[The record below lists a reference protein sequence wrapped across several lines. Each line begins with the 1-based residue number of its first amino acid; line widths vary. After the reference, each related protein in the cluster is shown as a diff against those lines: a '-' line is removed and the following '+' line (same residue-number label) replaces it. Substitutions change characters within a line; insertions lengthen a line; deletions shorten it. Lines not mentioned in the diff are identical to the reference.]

1 MPAALIGSECDP
13 MDQSDTC
20 ARDPA
25 NQRGVWLA
33 KTGDSGTLRARA
45 RCGAEHRHAK
55 TPRGYGFL
63 LNPSREVQFVMT
75 ESRLLSVRRTS
86 LPFGLPVAACC
97 AVLALACSAGG
108 GAGDD
113 GPEVPDFMPSAGTPT
128 NGNGNGQGNTA
139 AANGNGAVGNGAVG
153 NGNGNGSAGAGGA
166 SSEGVSNP
174 NGVALNGNAP
184 PSNAGNSN
192 SGAGGSMMALPPS
205 SPSGA
210 GGSAMAAAPPLV
222 GAAGGSMQPSQP
234 PVVTPPTAATPV
246 TPPPVVPTPPAPIAA
261 PDCNDLFL
269 CDDFEGSAVGAQPN
283 PAIWSLRRGYSG
295 MLSLDN
301 FAIDDTTAHAGNQSL
316 RLTANG
322 GDPVGVVAP
331 APGDA
336 FFLRVWM
343 MFENPQVN
351 APVFI
356 GVGIGEDPEIRMR
369 SKTGALVLNASR
381 GDGLAPDP
389 ANCTTCIAPPSGWFC
404 AEMFLDRTAE
414 TATLWIDGQEAG
426 SVVGNQGWHSGGTWP
441 AQFEQVRIGPM
452 GLEGGT
458 TTTWID
464 DVAFGSERIGCN

>member
-1 MPAALIGSECDP
+1 MSNVGNPNAG
-13 MDQSDTC
+13 
-20 ARDPA
+20 
-25 NQRGVWLA
+25 N
-33 KTGDSGTLRARA
+33 
-45 RCGAEHRHAK
+45 GA
-55 TPRGYGFL
+55 
-63 LNPSREVQFVMT
+63 
-75 ESRLLSVRRTS
+75 
-86 LPFGLPVAACC
+86 VAA
-97 AVLALACSAGG
+97 
-108 GAGDD
+108 
-113 GPEVPDFMPSAGTPT
+113 T
-128 NGNGNGQGNTA
+128 GNGA
-139 AANGNGAVGNGAVG
+139 VVNGNGAGT
-153 NGNGNGSAGAGGA
+153 AGAGGS

-174 NGVALNGNAP
+174 NGVALNGNAA
-184 PSNAGNSN
+184 PSNTGNAN
-192 SGAGGSMMALPPS
+192 SGAAGSMMALPPGS
-205 SPSGA
+205 SSGA
-210 GGSAMAAAPPLV
+210 GGSTMAAAVPPQV
-222 GAAGGSMQPSQP
+222 GSGGASMQPSGP
-234 PVVTPPTAATPV
+234 APVAPVAPVDPAPVVQNPPAQ
-246 TPPPVVPTPPAPIAA
+246 PPAPIAA
-261 PDCNDLFL
+261 PNCNDLFL
-269 CDDFEGSAVGAQPN
+269 CDDFEGSAVGSQPN

-322 GDPVGVVAP
+322 GDPVGVIAP

-389 ANCTTCIAPPSGWFC
+389 ANCTTCVAPPSGWFC
-404 AEMFLDRTAE
+404 AEMFLDRAAE

-441 AQFEQVRIGPM
+441 PEFEQVRIGPM